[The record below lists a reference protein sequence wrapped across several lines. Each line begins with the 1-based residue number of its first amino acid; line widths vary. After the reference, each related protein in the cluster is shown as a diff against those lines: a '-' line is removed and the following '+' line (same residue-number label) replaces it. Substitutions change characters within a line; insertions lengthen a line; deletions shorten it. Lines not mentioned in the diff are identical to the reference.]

1 MKIFIDNSS
10 QGWGAT
16 TPHQK
21 EDKMKVRK
29 VTKYLIEDYNLPL
42 SYEPIED
49 TIKVKQDGGYTK
61 VGYLIQDNDTSFLVD
76 NLKKDKNLFL
86 VAYNR
91 NFWIEGKEHGVNK
104 ELSRLLYSPQ
114 PDKSSEGYEEWKEW
128 HSKYWIFPLEAYI
141 HSGVRLALSYEGNF
155 PDRRWDVSQLG
166 LVFASKKE
174 WKKMEEAKEQARN
187 LVKLYNQI
195 ENGEVYCV
203 VVETFDSNNECV
215 DTDIIG
221 GFIGGDYA
229 RQELDAIFAE
239 DITTQEFNTK
249 VG

>member
-1 MKIFIDNSS
+1 LKIFIDNSS

-91 NFWIEGKEHGVNK
+91 NFWIEGKEHGVTK

-155 PDRRWDVSQLG
+155 PDRRWDVSTTWVGFCFQKG
-166 LVFASKKE
+166 MEKNGRGKRASKKP
-174 WKKMEEAKEQARN
+174 R
-187 LVKLYNQI
+187 
-195 ENGEVYCV
+195 
-203 VVETFDSNNECV
+203 
-215 DTDIIG
+215 
-221 GFIGGDYA
+221 
-229 RQELDAIFAE
+229 
-239 DITTQEFNTK
+239 
-249 VG
+249 

>member
-1 MKIFIDNSS
+1 
-10 QGWGAT
+10 
-16 TPHQK
+16 
-21 EDKMKVRK
+21 
-29 VTKYLIEDYNLPL
+29 
-42 SYEPIED
+42 
-49 TIKVKQDGGYTK
+49 
-61 VGYLIQDNDTSFLVD
+61 
-76 NLKKDKNLFL
+76 
-86 VAYNR
+86 
-91 NFWIEGKEHGVNK
+91 
-104 ELSRLLYSPQ
+104 
-114 PDKSSEGYEEWKEW
+114 
-128 HSKYWIFPLEAYI
+128 
-141 HSGVRLALSYEGNF
+141 
-155 PDRRWDVSQLG
+155 
-166 LVFASKKE
+166 
-174 WKKMEEAKEQARN
+174 MEEAKEQARN